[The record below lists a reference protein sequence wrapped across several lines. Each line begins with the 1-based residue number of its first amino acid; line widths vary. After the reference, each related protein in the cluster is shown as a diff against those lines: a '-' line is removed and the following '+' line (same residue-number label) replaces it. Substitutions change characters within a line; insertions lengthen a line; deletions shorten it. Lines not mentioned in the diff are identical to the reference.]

1 MLLTIYVAS
10 NHLRRAGSK
19 LAERKKAKKQSAN
32 NRNENE
38 NGNGDVVM
46 MDGGVAASSSSS
58 SSAESMNA
66 GEVVLFVVLTVFLLT
81 ILVLYFIGLCTIF
94 NRANPDLSG
103 GAKFGAYILL
113 ALQLLFLGDIY
124 IMYFVIRMGI
134 QGLRGVG
141 DYKSLPFPAPFFRPK
156 RVASE

>member
-19 LAERKKAKKQSAN
+19 LAERKRAKKQVAS
-32 NRNENE
+32 
-38 NGNGDVVM
+38 NGDV
-46 MDGGVAASSSSS
+46 DGDAAAAAAS
-58 SSAESMNA
+58 AQSMNA
-66 GEVVLFVVLTVFLLT
+66 GETVLFVVLTIFLLA

-94 NRANPDLSG
+94 NRANPALSG

-124 IMYFVIRMGI
+124 ILYFVIRMGI

>member
-19 LAERKKAKKQSAN
+19 LAERKTAKKQSA
-32 NRNENE
+32 R
-38 NGNGDVVM
+38 NGDG
-46 MDGGVAASSSSS
+46 DGDGVAAVAAAAG
-58 SSAESMNA
+58 AESMNV

-81 ILVLYFIGLCTIF
+81 VLVLYFIGLCTIF

-103 GAKFGAYILL
+103 GAKFGAYVLL

-134 QGLRGVG
+134 QGLRGVD
-141 DYKSLPFPAPFFRPK
+141 DYKSLPFRAPFFRPK